1 MKYGTIAGGETSTVQ
16 SARDILE
23 NGGNAFDAAVGAV
36 FTSMVSE
43 HNLTGPGG
51 GGAFLACPVD
61 QDPVLFDFFVD
72 TPLPQPDKILDF
84 FSTWVDFGPSQQ
96 EFHIGQGSVAVPG
109 NTAGLLKVHERL
121 GGLPLKAVLDPA
133 INTARRGVILNEAQG
148 YLMKILEPILTH
160 SSSGKEL
167 FAPEGE
173 ILKKGDQFQNPHFAD
188 FLEELVKQGAG
199 FFYNGEGS
207 KYILNAVG
215 SKGLLTAD
223 CLKNYTV
230 VERVPLKSRFNGK
243 TMYTNPAPSVGG
255 SLIAFTLQ
263 LLKQFNGGSHT
274 DILHL
279 VHAMRITAKAR
290 KDVNNNP
297 DDNYLISQILEDD
310 TFKYYFAQ
318 YQSFNSTEGAESEP
332 PSRGATTQ
340 VSIIDK
346 AGNAASVTTTNGEG
360 CGYLIPE
367 LGVMLNNMLGEEDL
381 NPSGFHNFSKQERL
395 PTMIS
400 PTVVVGNDGP
410 ELVLGSGGSNRIR
423 SAILQ
428 VMLNFFIKGMNL
440 EGAIK
445 SSRIHLEGNV
455 LHCEPEIRMPSR
467 KKLPDNIQIHQWS
480 AQNLFFGG
488 VNAVS
493 KYEAIGDPRRG
504 GTGVIC

>member
-1 MKYGTIAGGETSTVQ
+1 MKYGTIAGGERTTVQ
-16 SARDILE
+16 SAKDILE
-23 NGGNAFDAAVGAV
+23 SGGNAFDAAVGAV
-36 FTSMVSE
+36 FTSMISE

-51 GGAFLACPVD
+51 GGAFLACPID

-72 TPLPQPDKILDF
+72 TPIPQPGKILDF

-121 GGLPLKAVLDPA
+121 GKLPLKAVLDPA
-133 INTARRGVILNEAQG
+133 INIAKKGVILNEAQG

-160 SSSGKEL
+160 SSSGKKL
-167 FAPEGE
+167 FAREGK
-173 ILKKGDQFQNPHFAD
+173 ILKEGDRFQNPSFAD
-188 FLEELVKQGAG
+188 FLEELIRQGAD

-207 KYILNAVG
+207 KNILNTVG
-215 SKGLLTAD
+215 SRGLLTAD
-223 CLKNYTV
+223 CLRHYKV
-230 VERVPLKSRFNGK
+230 VERQPLKSRFNGK
-243 TMYTNPAPSVGG
+243 TFYTNPAPSIGG
-255 SLIAFTLQ
+255 TLITFTLQ
-263 LLKQFNGGSHT
+263 LLKQINTVASS

-279 VHAMRITAKAR
+279 VHAMKVTATAR
-290 KDVNNNP
+290 KNVCKDPN
-297 DDNYLISQILEDD
+297 DNYLISQILKEN
-310 TFKYYFAQ
+310 TFKYYLEQF
-318 YQSFNSTEGAESEP
+318 QSFQSFDKAENEP

-340 VSIIDK
+340 VSIIDN

-367 LGVMLNNMLGEEDL
+367 LGIMLNNMLGEEDL
-381 NPSGFHNFSKQERL
+381 NPSGFHHFFRQQRL

-428 VMLNFFIKGMNL
+428 VVLNFFINGMNL
-440 EGAIK
+440 ECAIK

-455 LHCEPEIRMPSR
+455 LHCEPQIHIS
-467 KKLPDNIQIHQWS
+467 KDLPDNIQIHQWNE
-480 AQNLFFGG
+480 QNLFFGG
-488 VNAVS
+488 VNAVT

-504 GTGVIC
+504 GSGTIC